1 MLSTKYQQFF
11 SQTVLGRCTPRGESA
26 TSRKKAARL
35 HSFNQSTSMA
45 GGFWWLLMA
54 FDCFWC
60 FFYGFRWLYN
70 SSQSTS
76 MAGWRHFWCLR
87 LLIFRFWADGNTRI
101 PPTNVPRYIWSMC
114 PLWTVC
120 THTVNILTS
129 LHTHRGNIRN
139 IFSPMT
145 FWSNTGEALRRQPD
159 NYYGLQVSKY
169 KFKYKYCVTFN
180 EQTNT
185 NTNINHSTA
194 ILRPAI

>member
-1 MLSTKYQQFF
+1 MCFFYVFLCFFLRLLMAPQFQLIKIHGLSAALLM
-11 SQTVLGRCTPRGESA
+11 SQSFDLQVLGRWKYTHPPDKRSQVYLIDVSA
-26 TSRKKAARL
+26 LNS
-35 HSFNQSTSMA
+35 
-45 GGFWWLLMA
+45 
-54 FDCFWC
+54 
-60 FFYGFRWLYN
+60 LY
-70 SSQSTS
+70 
-76 MAGWRHFWCLR
+76 
-87 LLIFRFWADGNTRI
+87 
-101 PPTNVPRYIWSMC
+101 
-114 PLWTVC
+114 
-120 THTVNILTS
+120 
-129 LHTHRGNIRN
+129 THRGNILN